1 MSDYED
7 WKEAGHADKWLVFPE
22 NMGKCISIDE
32 VALSQG
38 ELYTVVTN
46 KSAKGR
52 KGSIIAVIE
61 GTKADT
67 VIEHLRKIPYSKRK
81 KVEEISLD
89 MANSMKS
96 ISTYCF
102 TRATQVTDRFH
113 VQKLCSEAVQ
123 EIRIKYRWEAMDQE
137 NEAIKRAKE
146 KGKRYTEKILE
157 NGDTKKQLLARSR
170 YFLYKSREKW
180 TSSQKARAALLF
192 KLYPNIEK
200 AYLLSEKLKHIYNSK
215 ITKEVAMTKL
225 AHWYKDIEDSGMDSF
240 NSIKNT
246 IEINYKT
253 ILNYFNNRTT
263 NASAESFN
271 AKIKAFRHNFRGV
284 RSKKFFLY
292 RLSQIYA

>member
-7 WKEAGHADKWLVFPE
+7 WKEAVHADKWLVFPE
-22 NMGKCISIDE
+22 NMGKNISIDE

-81 KVEEISLD
+81 KAEEISLD

-102 TRATQVTDRFH
+102 TKATQVTDRFH
-113 VQKLCSEAVQ
+113 VQKLYSEAVQ
-123 EIRIKYRWEAMDQE
+123 EIRIKYRWEAMDLE
-137 NEAIKRAKE
+137 NEAIKTAKE
-146 KGKRYTEKILE
+146 KGKSYTEKVLE

-180 TSSQKARAALLF
+180 TPTQKARAILLF
-192 KLYPNIEK
+192 KL
-200 AYLLSEKLKHIYNSK
+200 
-215 ITKEVAMTKL
+215 
-225 AHWYKDIEDSGMDSF
+225 
-240 NSIKNT
+240 
-246 IEINYKT
+246 
-253 ILNYFNNRTT
+253 
-263 NASAESFN
+263 
-271 AKIKAFRHNFRGV
+271 
-284 RSKKFFLY
+284 
-292 RLSQIYA
+292 